1 MHVLKNFKN
10 SRIQNLKPH
19 QLKNVLELEEV
30 VVDLVEEN
38 RSLAAFSAAAF
49 RLFGQARKI
58 DSLFARDPACEEK
71 DLRLMVFL
79 AASLKSVN
87 G

>member
-1 MHVLKNFKN
+1 MHVLKNLIN
-10 SRIQNLKPH
+10 SRIKNLKPH
-19 QLKNVLELEEV
+19 QLKIFLELEEV

-38 RSLAAFSAAAF
+38 RSLAAFSAAVF
-49 RLFGQARKI
+49 RFFGQVRKI
-58 DSLFARDPACEEK
+58 DSLFARGPACEEK